1 MRVSRGESEVRRT
14 LARIFGSTTLVLPDE
29 HLEFWGARFAAAA
42 HLHERHTFEQF
53 LVLPVAQRVE
63 LLDRDSQVE
72 AAEVA
77 AERGLGARCHLAGPG
92 LVEPVCPPTRRF
104 RRPWFIGRRR

>member
-1 MRVSRGESEVRRT
+1 MPVTRREPVARLT
-14 LARIFGSTTLVLPDE
+14 PTRIFGSTTLVLPDE

-42 HLHERHTFEQF
+42 HLHERQTFEQF
-53 LVLPVAQRVE
+53 MVLPVAERVQ

-77 AERGLGARCHLAGPG
+77 AERGLGAHCHLAGPG

-104 RRPWFIGRRR
+104 RRPWFFGRRR